1 MPVLKNSLHEAFALA
16 IARGDGVQE
25 TYLALFPGEK
35 KSPTLAV
42 KASRLMARPAVAQ
55 RVAEIKAQLA
65 TRTSITAQRVLEEL
79 AKIGFANYSDF
90 LTIDADGR
98 TNVDVSK
105 LSKDQMAAIAEMQI
119 DTSPDGKQRVKVKL
133 HDKRGALL
141 DIGKHLGMFREK
153 IEVSGPNGGAIETK
167 SMVEVSL
174 LDKEERSM
182 LKAMLLA
189 IAERKAEREAER
201 NSVRVIEYQ
210 EVDE

>member
-1 MPVLKNSLHEAFALA
+1 MPVLKNAVHEAFALA
-16 IARGDGVQE
+16 IARGGKVQD
-25 TYLALFPGEK
+25 TYLAFFPGDK
-35 KSPTLAV
+35 NSVTLPV
-42 KASRLMARPAVAQ
+42 KASRLMARPAVAE
-55 RVAEIKAQLA
+55 RIAEIKAQLA
-65 TRTSITAQRVLEEL
+65 VKTDITAQRVLEEL

-90 LTIDADGR
+90 LTIDEDGR

-105 LSKDQMAAIAEMQI
+105 LSKEQMAAIAEMQI
-119 DTSPDGKQRVKVKL
+119 DTSPDGKQRIKVKL

-201 NSVRVIEYQ
+201 NQGRLIEY
-210 EVDE
+210 EVSE

>member
-1 MPVLKNSLHEAFALA
+1 MPVLKNALHEAFALA
-16 IARGDGVQE
+16 IARGDGVAE
-25 TYLALFPGEK
+25 TYDALYPGDRKSTSLAQ
-35 KSPTLAV
+35 
-42 KASRLMARPAVAQ
+42 KAHRLHSRPEVQKRI
-55 RVAEIKAQLA
+55 AEIKAQFT
-65 TRTSITAQRVLEEL
+65 TRTTITAQRVLEEL

-90 LTIDADGR
+90 LTIDEDGR

-105 LSKDQMAAIAEMQI
+105 LSKEQMAAIAEMQI

-201 NSVRVIEYQ
+201 NQGRLIEY
-210 EVDE
+210 EVSE

>member
-1 MPVLKNSLHEAFALA
+1 MPVLKNAVHEAFALA
-16 IARGDGVQE
+16 IARGGKVQE
-25 TYLALFPGEK
+25 TYLAFFPGDK
-35 KSPTLAV
+35 NSVTLPV
-42 KASRLMARPAVAQ
+42 KASRLMARPAVAE
-55 RVAEIKAQLA
+55 RIAEIKAQLA
-65 TRTSITAQRVLEEL
+65 VKTDITAQRVLEEL

-90 LTIDADGR
+90 LTIDEDGR

-105 LSKDQMAAIAEMQI
+105 LSKEQMAAIAEMQI

-201 NSVRVIEYQ
+201 NQGRLIEY
-210 EVDE
+210 EVSE

>member
-1 MPVLKNSLHEAFALA
+1 MPVLKNAVHEAFALA
-16 IARGDGVQE
+16 IARGGKVQE
-25 TYLALFPGEK
+25 TYLAFFPGDK
-35 KSPTLAV
+35 NSVTLPV
-42 KASRLMARPAVAQ
+42 KASRLMARPAVAE
-55 RVAEIKAQLA
+55 RIAEIKAQLA
-65 TRTSITAQRVLEEL
+65 VKTDITAQRVLEEL

-90 LTIDADGR
+90 LTIDEDGR

-105 LSKDQMAAIAEMQI
+105 LSKEQMAAIAEMQI

-201 NSVRVIEYQ
+201 NQGKLIEY
-210 EVDE
+210 EVSE